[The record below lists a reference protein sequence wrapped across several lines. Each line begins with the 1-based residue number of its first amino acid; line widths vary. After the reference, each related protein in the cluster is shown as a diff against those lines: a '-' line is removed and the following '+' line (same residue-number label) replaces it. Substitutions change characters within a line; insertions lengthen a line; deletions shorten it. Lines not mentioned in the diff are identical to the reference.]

1 MSRMNLKKAALL
13 LVSGFG
19 LFSVAN
25 FSAEVASYRE
35 KKKLFQDGR
44 FWKIAHRGFS
54 GQYPENTMAAFEA
67 AAKLPIDALELDVH
81 STRDGRIVVMHDPT
95 LDRTTD
101 RSGRVF
107 DQNWAALKNADAG
120 FMFDPD
126 QNGSFPFRGKGITIP
141 LLEDVFK
148 AFPQMKVVLEIK
160 QTLPA
165 IEEPVYRLIKKYKME
180 DKVIV
185 ASEHTEPL
193 LRFRA
198 LAPSIA
204 TNFSGKEALGFYHSF
219 RVRLS
224 NFYRSPGDALQIPPR
239 FRGDQVVTRTLC
251 QAAKKKGIVIHV
263 WTINDPEEM
272 KQLID
277 FGVDGIIT
285 DFPDRLLTV
294 TENGDGTKL

>member
-1 MSRMNLKKAALL
+1 M

-25 FSAEVASYRE
+25 FSAEIASHRE
-35 KKKLFQDGR
+35 KKKLFKDGR
-44 FWKIAHRGFS
+44 FWVIAHRGFS
-54 GQYPENTMAAFEA
+54 GRYPENTMAAFEA

-81 STRDGRIVVMHDPT
+81 STRDGRIVVIHDSA

-101 RSGRVF
+101 RTGRVF
-107 DQNWAALKNADAG
+107 DENWATLKQADAG

-126 QNGSFPFRGKGITIP
+126 QNSSFPFRGKGIGIP
-141 LLEDVFK
+141 LLEDSFK
-148 AFPQMKVVLEIK
+148 AFPNMNFIIEIK

-180 DKVIV
+180 DKVVV

-193 LRFRA
+193 TRFRS
-198 LAPSIA
+198 LAPAIP
-204 TNFSGKEALGFYHSF
+204 TNFSAQESIAFYNSF
-219 RVRLS
+219 RLHLA
-224 NFYRSPGDALQIPPR
+224 NFYKGSGDALQIPPR
-239 FRGDQVVTRTLC
+239 FRGDQVVTKAFCET
-251 QAAKKKGIVIHV
+251 AKKKGIVIHV
-263 WTINDPEEM
+263 WTVNDIEEM

-285 DFPDRLLTV
+285 DFPDRLV
-294 TENGDGTKL
+294 GVHPRAEGEDHS